1 MQNEII
7 QTKEIQ
13 TEFNETFTELLNL
26 LASFNQK
33 QFNSKPGEEEW
44 SAGQVAGHL
53 IKATSGFARM
63 LNGKTAVTERRPDEM
78 VEKIRADFSNF
89 ERKMTAPD
97 FIVPEEK
104 VYEREGLLKSLNK
117 IKSEINEAVQT
128 ADLTKTCLAFELPV
142 YGFLTGL
149 ELLAFVN
156 SHIQRHISQLKRI
169 YGNLTANQ
177 ALLI

>member
-1 MQNEII
+1 MR
-7 QTKEIQ
+7 TKKIQ
-13 TEFNETFTELLNL
+13 TEFDVTFTELLKL
-26 LASFNQK
+26 LSSFDQK
-33 QFNSKPGEEEW
+33 QFNTKPGEEKW

-53 IKATSGFARM
+53 IKATSGFPRM
-63 LNGKTAVTERRPDEM
+63 LNGKTAETERRPDEM

-97 FIVPEEK
+97 FIVPEDK
-104 VYEREGLLKSLNK
+104 IYEREDLLISLKK

-169 YGNLTANQ
+169 YGKLTANQ

>member
-1 MQNEII
+1 MDNEII

-33 QFNSKPGEEEW
+33 QFNSKPGDEKW

-53 IKATSGFARM
+53 IKGTSGFPLM
-63 LNGKTAVTERRPDEM
+63 LNGKTAETERPPDEM

-97 FIVPEEK
+97 FIVPEDK
-104 VYEREGLLKSLNK
+104 VYEREDLLETLKK
-117 IKSEINEAVQT
+117 IKAETNEAVQT

-142 YGFLTGL
+142 YGFLTGF
-149 ELLAFVN
+149 ELLSFVI
-156 SHIQRHISQLKRI
+156 SHSQRHITQLKRI
-169 YGNLTANQ
+169 HENLTV
-177 ALLI
+177 I

>member
-1 MQNEII
+1 MQNEIMR
-7 QTKEIQ
+7 TKKIQ
-13 TEFNETFTELLNL
+13 TEFDTTFTELLNL
-26 LASFNQK
+26 LSSFDRE
-33 QFNSKPGEEEW
+33 QFNTKPGEEKW

-53 IKATSGFARM
+53 IKATSGFPRL

-104 VYEREGLLKSLNK
+104 VYQREDLLKSLNK
-117 IKSEINEAVQT
+117 IKAGTNEAVQT

-149 ELLAFVN
+149 ELLAFVTA
-156 SHIQRHISQLKRI
+156 HTQRHNFQLKRI
-169 YGNLTANQ
+169 YENF
-177 ALLI
+177 